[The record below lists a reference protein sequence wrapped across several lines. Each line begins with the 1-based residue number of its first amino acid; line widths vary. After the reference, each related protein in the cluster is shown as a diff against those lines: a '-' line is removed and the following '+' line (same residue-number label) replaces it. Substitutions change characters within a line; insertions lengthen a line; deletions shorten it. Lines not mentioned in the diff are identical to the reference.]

1 MTYGGSTMAQEV
13 MTGMNKLLWSQNATS
28 KYKTK
33 RKGEKIMMYE
43 LFIEKVVEAVK
54 NEVGTGFDVTV
65 NKVTKNNN
73 LVLDGLVIKATDT
86 NIAPTI
92 YLNGY
97 YERYEDGAM
106 NLDAVVDSIIDTYS
120 RHNSVTFDVSTF
132 ADFDAVKNRI
142 CYKLVNT
149 ASNKKFLEDVPH
161 RQLFDLSIV
170 YYVMVSVEDGA
181 TGSILIHNNHLNFWD
196 VTENDLYEYA
206 SINTSKILPAGIKS
220 MFDTLSEM
228 VDMEDFCNTDDFMY
242 VLTNKE
248 KLQGASTILYPDVLS
263 AFADR
268 KNANLWLLPSSIHEW
283 IIVCDDGNMNRE
295 TLSEMIQEVNGSQ
308 LAPDEVLSDHP
319 YYYNRTTKVLS
330 A

>member
-73 LVLDGLVIKATDT
+73 LTLDGLVIKATDT

-97 YERYEDGAM
+97 YERYKDGAM
-106 NLDAVVDSIIDTYS
+106 DLDDVVESIIDTYNH
-120 RHNSVTFDVSTF
+120 HNSVTFDVSTF
-132 ADFDAVKNRI
+132 TDFDAVKNRI

-149 ASNKKFLEDVPH
+149 ASNKKLLEDVPH
-161 RQLFDLSIV
+161 RELFDLSVV
-170 YYVMVSVEDGA
+170 YYVMVAVEDDA
-181 TGSILIHNNHLNFWD
+181 TGSILIHNNHLSFWD
-196 VTENDLYEYA
+196 VTEDDLYKEA
-206 SINTSKILPAGIKS
+206 TINTEKLLPAGIKS

-228 VDMEDFCNTDDFMY
+228 VDMEDLPNTDDFMY

-263 AFADR
+263 TFADR

>member
-1 MTYGGSTMAQEV
+1 
-13 MTGMNKLLWSQNATS
+13 
-28 KYKTK
+28 
-33 RKGEKIMMYE
+33 MMYE
-43 LFIEKVVEAVK
+43 LFIKEVKEAVESK
-54 NEVGTGFDVTV
+54 VGTGFDVTV

-73 LVLDGLVIKATDT
+73 LILDGLVIKATDT

-106 NLDAVVDSIIDTYS
+106 NLDDVVESIIDTYS
-120 RHNSVTFDVSTF
+120 RHNSVTFDISTF
-132 ADFDAVKNRI
+132 TDFDAVKNRI

-149 ASNKKFLEDVPH
+149 AFNKKLLEDVPH
-161 RQLFDLSIV
+161 RELFDLSIV
-170 YYVMVSVEDGA
+170 YYVVVSVEA
-181 TGSILIHNNHLNFWD
+181 NVTGSIIIHNNHIKLWD
-196 VTENDLYEYA
+196 ITENDLYEFA
-206 SINTSKILPAGIKS
+206 SDNTKRLLPAGIKS

-228 VDMEDFCNTDDFMY
+228 VDMEDLPNTDDFMY

-263 AFADR
+263 TFAMK
-268 KNANLWLLPSSIHEW
+268 KNANLWLIPSSIHEW
-283 IIVCDDGNMNRE
+283 IIIPDDGNMNRE
-295 TLSEMIQEVNGSQ
+295 TLSKMIQEVNGSQ
-308 LAPDEVLSDHP
+308 LAVDEILSDHP

>member
-1 MTYGGSTMAQEV
+1 
-13 MTGMNKLLWSQNATS
+13 
-28 KYKTK
+28 
-33 RKGEKIMMYE
+33 MMYE
-43 LFIEKVVEAVK
+43 LFIKEVKEAVESK
-54 NEVGTGFDVTV
+54 VGTGFDVTV
-65 NKVTKNNN
+65 NKVTKNND
-73 LVLDGLVIKATDT
+73 LVLDGLVIKAADT

-92 YLNGY
+92 YLNSY
-97 YERYEDGAM
+97 FDKFSDGVM
-106 NLDAVVDSIIDTYS
+106 DLDDVVESILDTYS

-132 ADFDAVKNRI
+132 TDFDTVKNRI

-149 ASNKKFLEDVPH
+149 NANEKLLEDVPH
-161 RQLFDLSIV
+161 RELFDLSVV

-181 TGSILIHNNHLNFWD
+181 TGSILIHNNHLGFWD

-206 SINTSKILPAGIKS
+206 SINTSKILPVNIKS
-220 MFDTLSEM
+220 MFDTLTEM

-263 AFADR
+263 TFAMK
-268 KNANLWLLPSSIHEW
+268 KNANLWLIPSSIHEW

-295 TLSEMIQEVNGSQ
+295 TLSEMIQEVNSTQ
-308 LAPDEVLSDHP
+308 LAVDEILSDHP

>member
-1 MTYGGSTMAQEV
+1 
-13 MTGMNKLLWSQNATS
+13 
-28 KYKTK
+28 
-33 RKGEKIMMYE
+33 MMYE
-43 LFIEKVVEAVK
+43 LFIKEVKEAVESK
-54 NEVGTGFDVTV
+54 VGTGFDVTV

-73 LVLDGLVIKATDT
+73 LILDGLVIKATDT

-106 NLDAVVDSIIDTYS
+106 NLDDVVESIIDTYNH
-120 RHNSVTFDVSTF
+120 HNSVTFDISTF
-132 ADFDAVKNRI
+132 TDFDAVKNRI

-149 ASNKKFLEDVPH
+149 ASNKKLLEDVPH
-161 RQLFDLSIV
+161 RELFDLSIV
-170 YYVMVSVEDGA
+170 YYVVVSVEA
-181 TGSILIHNNHLNFWD
+181 NVTGSIIIHNNHIKLWD
-196 VTENDLYEYA
+196 ITENDLYEFA
-206 SINTSKILPAGIKS
+206 SDNTKRLLPAGIKS

-228 VDMEDFCNTDDFMY
+228 VDMEDLPNTDDFMY

-263 AFADR
+263 TFAMK
-268 KNANLWLLPSSIHEW
+268 KNANLWLIPSSIHEW
-283 IIVCDDGNMNRE
+283 IIIPDDGNMNRE
-295 TLSEMIQEVNGSQ
+295 TLSKMIQEVNGSQ
-308 LAPDEVLSDHP
+308 LAVDEILSDHP

>member
-1 MTYGGSTMAQEV
+1 
-13 MTGMNKLLWSQNATS
+13 
-28 KYKTK
+28 
-33 RKGEKIMMYE
+33 MMYE
-43 LFIEKVVEAVK
+43 LFIKEVVEAVK

-73 LVLDGLVIKATDT
+73 LILDGLVIKATDT

-132 ADFDAVKNRI
+132 TDFDAVKNRI

-149 ASNKKFLEDVPH
+149 NANEKLLEDVPH
-161 RQLFDLSIV
+161 RELFDLSIV
-170 YYVMVSVEDGA
+170 YYVVVSVEA
-181 TGSILIHNNHLNFWD
+181 NVTGSIIIHNNHIKLWD
-196 VTENDLYEYA
+196 ITENDLYEFA
-206 SINTSKILPAGIKS
+206 SDNTKRLLPAGIKS

-228 VDMEDFCNTDDFMY
+228 VDMEDLPNTDDFMY

-263 AFADR
+263 TFAMK
-268 KNANLWLLPSSIHEW
+268 KNANLWLIPSSIHEW
-283 IIVCDDGNMNRE
+283 IIIPDDGNMNRE
-295 TLSEMIQEVNGSQ
+295 TLSKMIQEVNGSQ
-308 LAPDEVLSDHP
+308 LAVDEILSDHP

>member
-1 MTYGGSTMAQEV
+1 
-13 MTGMNKLLWSQNATS
+13 
-28 KYKTK
+28 
-33 RKGEKIMMYE
+33 MMYE
-43 LFIEKVVEAVK
+43 LFIKEVKEAVESK
-54 NEVGTGFDVTV
+54 VGTGFDVTV

-73 LVLDGLVIKATDT
+73 LTLDGLVIKATDT

-97 YERYEDGAM
+97 YERYKDGAM
-106 NLDAVVDSIIDTYS
+106 DLDDVVESIIDTYNH
-120 RHNSVTFDVSTF
+120 HNSVTFDVSTF
-132 ADFDAVKNRI
+132 TDFDAVKNRI

-149 ASNKKFLEDVPH
+149 ASNKKLLEDVPH
-161 RQLFDLSIV
+161 RELFDLSVV
-170 YYVMVSVEDGA
+170 YYVMVAVEDDA
-181 TGSILIHNNHLNFWD
+181 TGSILIHNNHLGFWD

-206 SINTSKILPAGIKS
+206 SINTSKILPVNIKS
-220 MFDTLSEM
+220 MFDTLTEM
-228 VDMEDFCNTDDFMY
+228 VDMEDFYNTDDFMY

-263 AFADR
+263 TFADR

-295 TLSEMIQEVNGSQ
+295 TLSEMIQEVNSTQ
-308 LAPDEVLSDHP
+308 LTVDEILSDHP

>member
-1 MTYGGSTMAQEV
+1 MTGGSSTAQEA
-13 MTGMNKLLWSQNATS
+13 MTGKNKLLWSQSDLKIN
-28 KYKTK
+28 KTK

-43 LFIEKVVEAVK
+43 LFIKEVKEAVESK
-54 NEVGTGFDVTV
+54 VGTGFDVTV
-65 NKVTKNNN
+65 NKVTKNND

-106 NLDAVVDSIIDTYS
+106 NLDAVVDSIIDTYNH
-120 RHNSVTFDVSTF
+120 HNSVTFDVSTF
-132 ADFDAVKNRI
+132 TDFDVVKNLI

-149 ASNKKFLEDVPH
+149 ASNKKLLEDVPH
-161 RQLFDLSIV
+161 RELFDLSIV
-170 YYVMVSVEDGA
+170 YYVMVAVEDDA
-181 TGSILIHNNHLNFWD
+181 TGSILIHNNHLSFWD
-196 VTENDLYEYA
+196 VTESDLHEYA
-206 SINTSKILPAGIKS
+206 NINTKKLLPVNIKS
-220 MFDTLSEM
+220 MFDTLSEII
-228 VDMEDFCNTDDFMY
+228 DMEDLPNTDDFMY
-242 VLTNKE
+242 VLTNRE

-263 AFADR
+263 TFADR

>member
-1 MTYGGSTMAQEV
+1 
-13 MTGMNKLLWSQNATS
+13 
-28 KYKTK
+28 
-33 RKGEKIMMYE
+33 MMYE
-43 LFIEKVVEAVK
+43 LFIKEVKEAVVSK
-54 NEVGTGFDVTV
+54 VGTGFDVTV
-65 NKVTKNNN
+65 NKVTKNND

-106 NLDAVVDSIIDTYS
+106 ELSDVVESIIDTYS

-132 ADFDAVKNRI
+132 TDFDAVKNRI

-149 ASNKKFLEDVPH
+149 ASNKKLLEDVPH
-161 RQLFDLSIV
+161 RELFDLSIV
-170 YYVMVSVEDGA
+170 YYVVVSVEA
-181 TGSILIHNNHLNFWD
+181 NVTGSIIIHNNHIKLWD
-196 VTENDLYEYA
+196 ITENDLYEFA
-206 SINTSKILPAGIKS
+206 SDNTKRLLPAGIKS

-228 VDMEDFCNTDDFMY
+228 INMEDLPDTDDLMY
-242 VLTNKE
+242 VLTNRE

-263 AFADR
+263 TFADR
-268 KNANLWLLPSSIHEW
+268 KNANLWLLPSSVHEW
-283 IIVCDDGNMNRE
+283 IVIPDYGNMNRE

>member
-1 MTYGGSTMAQEV
+1 
-13 MTGMNKLLWSQNATS
+13 
-28 KYKTK
+28 
-33 RKGEKIMMYE
+33 MMYE
-43 LFIEKVVEAVK
+43 LFIKEVKEAVESK
-54 NEVGTGFDVTV
+54 VGTGFDVTV
-65 NKVTKNNN
+65 NKVTKNND
-73 LVLDGLVIKATDT
+73 LVLDGLVIKAADT

-92 YLNGY
+92 YLNSY
-97 YERYEDGAM
+97 FDKFSDGVM
-106 NLDAVVDSIIDTYS
+106 DLDDVVESILDTYS

-132 ADFDAVKNRI
+132 TDFDAVKNRI

-149 ASNKKFLEDVPH
+149 ASNKKLLEDVPH
-161 RQLFDLSIV
+161 RELFDLSIV

-181 TGSILIHNNHLNFWD
+181 TGSILIHNNHLSFWD

-206 SINTSKILPAGIKS
+206 SINTSKLLPAGIKS

-228 VDMEDFCNTDDFMY
+228 VDMEDLPDTGDFMY

-263 AFADR
+263 TFADR

-283 IIVCDDGNMNRE
+283 IIICDDGNMNRE
-295 TLSEMIQEVNGSQ
+295 TLSEMIQEVNSTQ
-308 LAPDEVLSDHP
+308 LAVDEILSDHP

>member
-106 NLDAVVDSIIDTYS
+106 ELSDVVESILDTYS
-120 RHNSVTFDVSTF
+120 RHNSVTFDISTF
-132 ADFDAVKNRI
+132 TDFDAVKNRI

-149 ASNKKFLEDVPH
+149 ASNKKLLEDVPH
-161 RQLFDLSIV
+161 RELFDLSIV
-170 YYVMVSVEDGA
+170 YYVVVSVEA
-181 TGSILIHNNHLNFWD
+181 NVTGSIIIHNNHIKLWD
-196 VTENDLYEYA
+196 ITENDLYEFA
-206 SINTSKILPAGIKS
+206 SDNTKRLLPAGIKS

-228 VDMEDFCNTDDFMY
+228 VDMEDLANTDDFMY

-263 AFADR
+263 TFAEK

-283 IIVCDDGNMNRE
+283 IIICDDGNMNRE
-295 TLSEMIQEVNGSQ
+295 TLSEMIQEVNSTQ
-308 LAPDEVLSDHP
+308 LAVDEILSDHP

>member
-1 MTYGGSTMAQEV
+1 
-13 MTGMNKLLWSQNATS
+13 
-28 KYKTK
+28 
-33 RKGEKIMMYE
+33 MMYE
-43 LFIEKVVEAVK
+43 LFIKEVKEAVESK
-54 NEVGTGFDVTV
+54 VGTGFDVTV

-73 LVLDGLVIKATDT
+73 LILDGLVIKATDT

-106 NLDAVVDSIIDTYS
+106 NLDDVVESIIDTYS
-120 RHNSVTFDVSTF
+120 RHNSVTFDISTF
-132 ADFDAVKNRI
+132 TDFDAVKNRI

-149 ASNKKFLEDVPH
+149 ASNKKLLEDVPH
-161 RQLFDLSIV
+161 RELFDLSIV
-170 YYVMVSVEDGA
+170 YYVVVSVEA
-181 TGSILIHNNHLNFWD
+181 NVTGSIIIHNNHIKLWD
-196 VTENDLYEYA
+196 ITENDLYEFA
-206 SINTSKILPAGIKS
+206 SDNTKRLLPAGIKS

-228 VDMEDFCNTDDFMY
+228 VDMEDLPNTDDFMY

-263 AFADR
+263 TFAMK
-268 KNANLWLLPSSIHEW
+268 KNANLWLIPSSIHEW
-283 IIVCDDGNMNRE
+283 IIIPDDGNMNRE
-295 TLSEMIQEVNGSQ
+295 TLSKMIQEVNGSQ
-308 LAPDEVLSDHP
+308 LAVDEILSDHP

>member
-73 LVLDGLVIKATDT
+73 LVLDGLVIKATT
-86 NIAPTI
+86 SNIAPTI
-92 YLNGY
+92 YLNSY
-97 YERYEDGAM
+97 FDKFSDGVM
-106 NLDAVVDSIIDTYS
+106 DLDDVVESIIDTYS

-132 ADFDAVKNRI
+132 TDFDAVKNRI

-149 ASNKKFLEDVPH
+149 ASNKNLLKDVPN
-161 RQLFDLSIV
+161 RQLFDLSVV
-170 YYVMVSVEDGA
+170 YYVMVAVEDDA
-181 TGSILIHNNHLNFWD
+181 TGSILIHNNHLSFWD
-196 VTENDLYEYA
+196 VTEDDLYKEA
-206 SINTSKILPAGIKS
+206 TINTEKLLPAGIKS

-228 VDMEDFCNTDDFMY
+228 VDMEDLPNTDDFMY

-263 AFADR
+263 TFADR

-295 TLSEMIQEVNGSQ
+295 TLSEMIQEVNSTQ
-308 LAPDEVLSDHP
+308 LAVDEILSDHP

>member
-1 MTYGGSTMAQEV
+1 
-13 MTGMNKLLWSQNATS
+13 
-28 KYKTK
+28 
-33 RKGEKIMMYE
+33 MMYE
-43 LFIEKVVEAVK
+43 LFIKEVKEAVESK
-54 NEVGTGFDVTV
+54 VGTGFDVTV
-65 NKVTKNNN
+65 NKVTKNND

-106 NLDAVVDSIIDTYS
+106 ELSDVVESIIDTYS

-132 ADFDAVKNRI
+132 TDFDAVKNRI

-149 ASNKKFLEDVPH
+149 ASNKKLLEDVPH
-161 RQLFDLSIV
+161 RELFDLSIV
-170 YYVMVSVEDGA
+170 YYVVVSVEA
-181 TGSILIHNNHLNFWD
+181 NVTGSIIIHNNHIELWD
-196 VTENDLYEYA
+196 ITENDLYEFA
-206 SINTSKILPAGIKS
+206 SDNTKRLLPAGIKS

-228 VDMEDFCNTDDFMY
+228 VDMEDLPNTDDFMY

-248 KLQGASTILYPDVLS
+248 KMQGASTILYPDVLS
-263 AFADR
+263 TFAEK
-268 KNANLWLLPSSIHEW
+268 KNTNLWLLPSSIHEW
-283 IIVCDDGNMNRE
+283 IIICDDGNMNRE
-295 TLSEMIQEVNGSQ
+295 TLSEMIQEVNSTQ
-308 LAPDEVLSDHP
+308 LAVDEILSDHP

>member
-1 MTYGGSTMAQEV
+1 
-13 MTGMNKLLWSQNATS
+13 
-28 KYKTK
+28 
-33 RKGEKIMMYE
+33 MMYE
-43 LFIEKVVEAVK
+43 LFIKEVKEAVESK
-54 NEVGTGFDVTV
+54 VGTGFDVTV
-65 NKVTKNNN
+65 NKVTKNND

-106 NLDAVVDSIIDTYS
+106 NLDDVVESIIDTYS
-120 RHNSVTFDVSTF
+120 RHNSVTFDISTF
-132 ADFDAVKNRI
+132 TDFDAVKNRI

-149 ASNKKFLEDVPH
+149 ASNKKLLEDVPH
-161 RQLFDLSIV
+161 RELFDLSVV

-181 TGSILIHNNHLNFWD
+181 TGSILIHNNHLSFWD
-196 VTENDLYEYA
+196 VTESDLHEYA

-228 VDMEDFCNTDDFMY
+228 IDMEDLPNTDDFMY

-248 KLQGASTILYPDVLS
+248 KMQGASTILYQDVLS
-263 AFADR
+263 TFADK
-268 KNANLWLLPSSIHEW
+268 KNANLWLLPSSVHEW
-283 IIVCDDGNMNRE
+283 IIIPDDGNMNRE
-295 TLSEMIQEVNGSQ
+295 TLSEMIQEVNSTQ
-308 LAPDEVLSDHP
+308 LAVDEILSDHP

>member
-1 MTYGGSTMAQEV
+1 
-13 MTGMNKLLWSQNATS
+13 
-28 KYKTK
+28 
-33 RKGEKIMMYE
+33 MMYE
-43 LFIEKVVEAVK
+43 LFIKEVKEAVESK
-54 NEVGTGFDVTV
+54 VGTGFDVTV

-73 LVLDGLVIKATDT
+73 LILDGLVIKATDT

-106 NLDAVVDSIIDTYS
+106 NLDDVVESIIDTYS
-120 RHNSVTFDVSTF
+120 RHNSVTFDISTF
-132 ADFDAVKNRI
+132 TDFDAVKNRI

-149 ASNKKFLEDVPH
+149 ASNKKLLEDVPH
-161 RQLFDLSIV
+161 RELFDLSIV
-170 YYVMVSVEDGA
+170 YYVVVSVEA
-181 TGSILIHNNHLNFWD
+181 NVTGSIIIHNNHIKLWD
-196 VTENDLYEYA
+196 ITENDLYEFA
-206 SINTSKILPAGIKS
+206 SDNTKRLLPAGIKS

-228 VDMEDFCNTDDFMY
+228 INMEDLPDTDDLMY
-242 VLTNKE
+242 VLTNRE

-263 AFADR
+263 TFADR

-295 TLSEMIQEVNGSQ
+295 TLSEMIQEVNSTQ
-308 LAPDEVLSDHP
+308 LAVDEILSDHP

>member
-1 MTYGGSTMAQEV
+1 
-13 MTGMNKLLWSQNATS
+13 
-28 KYKTK
+28 
-33 RKGEKIMMYE
+33 MMYE
-43 LFIEKVVEAVK
+43 LFIKEVKETVENK
-54 NEVGTGFDVTV
+54 VGTGFDVTV

-73 LVLDGLVIKATDT
+73 LTLDALVIKATDT

-106 NLDAVVDSIIDTYS
+106 ELSDVVESIIDTYS

-132 ADFDAVKNRI
+132 TDFDAVKNRI

-149 ASNKKFLEDVPH
+149 ASNKKLLEDVPH
-161 RQLFDLSIV
+161 RELFDLSIV
-170 YYVMVSVEDGA
+170 YYVMVAVEDDA
-181 TGSILIHNNHLNFWD
+181 TGSILIHNNHLSFWD
-196 VTENDLYEYA
+196 VTEDDLYKEA
-206 SINTSKILPAGIKS
+206 TINTEKLLPAGIKS
-220 MFDTLSEM
+220 MFDTLSEII
-228 VDMEDFCNTDDFMY
+228 DMEDLPNTDDFMY
-242 VLTNKE
+242 VLTNRE

-263 AFADR
+263 TFADR

>member
-1 MTYGGSTMAQEV
+1 
-13 MTGMNKLLWSQNATS
+13 
-28 KYKTK
+28 
-33 RKGEKIMMYE
+33 MMYE
-43 LFIEKVVEAVK
+43 LFIKEVKEAVESK
-54 NEVGTGFDVTV
+54 VGTGFDVTV
-65 NKVTKNNN
+65 NKVTKNND

-97 YERYEDGAM
+97 YERYEDGVM
-106 NLDAVVDSIIDTYS
+106 DLDDVVESIIDTYS

-132 ADFDAVKNRI
+132 TDFDAVKNRI

-149 ASNKKFLEDVPH
+149 ASNKDLLKDVPH
-161 RQLFDLSIV
+161 REMFDLSIV
-170 YYVMVSVEDGA
+170 YYVMVSIEDGA
-181 TGSILIHNNHLNFWD
+181 TGTILIHNNHLDFWD

-220 MFDTLSEM
+220 MFDTLTEM

-263 AFADR
+263 TFADR

-295 TLSEMIQEVNGSQ
+295 TLSEMIQEVNGLQ

>member
-1 MTYGGSTMAQEV
+1 
-13 MTGMNKLLWSQNATS
+13 
-28 KYKTK
+28 
-33 RKGEKIMMYE
+33 MMYE
-43 LFIEKVVEAVK
+43 LFIKEVVEAVK

-65 NKVTKNNN
+65 NKVTKNNG
-73 LVLDGLVIKATDT
+73 LTLDGIVIKPADT

-106 NLDAVVDSIIDTYS
+106 DLSDVVESILDTYNH
-120 RHNSVTFDVSTF
+120 HNSVTFDVSTF
-132 ADFDAVKNRI
+132 TDFDAVKNRI

-149 ASNKKFLEDVPH
+149 ASNKKLLEDVPH

-181 TGSILIHNNHLNFWD
+181 TGSILIHNIHLNFWD

-206 SINTSKILPAGIKS
+206 NINTSKILPAGIKS

-228 VDMEDFCNTDDFMY
+228 VDMEDLPNTDDFMY

-248 KLQGASTILYPDVLS
+248 KLQGASTILYTDVLS
-263 AFADR
+263 TFADK
-268 KNANLWLLPSSIHEW
+268 KNANLWLLPSSVHEW
-283 IIVCDDGNMNRE
+283 IIIPDDGNMNRE
-295 TLSEMIQEVNGSQ
+295 TLSMMIQEVNSTQ
-308 LAPDEVLSDHP
+308 LAVDEILSDHP

>member
-1 MTYGGSTMAQEV
+1 
-13 MTGMNKLLWSQNATS
+13 
-28 KYKTK
+28 
-33 RKGEKIMMYE
+33 MMYE
-43 LFIEKVVEAVK
+43 LFIKEVKEAVESK
-54 NEVGTGFDVTV
+54 VGTGFDVTV
-65 NKVTKNNN
+65 NKVTKNND
-73 LVLDGLVIKATDT
+73 LVLDGLVIKAADT

-92 YLNGY
+92 YLNSY
-97 YERYEDGAM
+97 FDKFSDGVM
-106 NLDAVVDSIIDTYS
+106 DLDDVVESIIDTYS
-120 RHNSVTFDVSTF
+120 RHNSVTFDISTF
-132 ADFDAVKNRI
+132 TDFDAVKNRI

-149 ASNKKFLEDVPH
+149 NANEKLLEDVPH
-161 RQLFDLSIV
+161 REMFDLSVV

-181 TGSILIHNNHLNFWD
+181 TGSILIHNNHLGFWD

-206 SINTSKILPAGIKS
+206 SINTSKILPVNIKS

-228 VDMEDFCNTDDFMY
+228 VDMEDLPDTDDFMY

-295 TLSEMIQEVNGSQ
+295 TLSEMIQEVNSTQ
-308 LAPDEVLSDHP
+308 LAVDEILSDHP

>member
-1 MTYGGSTMAQEV
+1 
-13 MTGMNKLLWSQNATS
+13 
-28 KYKTK
+28 
-33 RKGEKIMMYE
+33 MMYE
-43 LFIEKVVEAVK
+43 LFIKEVKEAVENK
-54 NEVGTGFDVTV
+54 IGTGFDVTV

-73 LVLDGLVIKATDT
+73 LTLDGLVIKAADT

-106 NLDAVVDSIIDTYS
+106 ELSDVVESIIDTYS

-132 ADFDAVKNRI
+132 TDFDAVKNRI

-149 ASNKKFLEDVPH
+149 ASNKKLLEDVPH
-161 RQLFDLSIV
+161 RELFDLSIV
-170 YYVMVSVEDGA
+170 YYVVVSVEA
-181 TGSILIHNNHLNFWD
+181 NVTGSIIIHNNHIKLWD
-196 VTENDLYEYA
+196 ITENDLYEYA

-228 VDMEDFCNTDDFMY
+228 VDMEDLANTDDFMY

-295 TLSEMIQEVNGSQ
+295 TLSEMIQEVNSTQ
-308 LAPDEVLSDHP
+308 LAVDEILSDHP

>member
-1 MTYGGSTMAQEV
+1 
-13 MTGMNKLLWSQNATS
+13 
-28 KYKTK
+28 
-33 RKGEKIMMYE
+33 MMYE
-43 LFIEKVVEAVK
+43 LFIKEVKEAVEAKMGDSVS
-54 NEVGTGFDVTV
+54 VSV
-65 NKVTKNNN
+65 NKVTKNNG
-73 LVLDGLVIKATDT
+73 LILDGIVIKEAST

-92 YLNGY
+92 YLNSY
-97 YERYEDGAM
+97 YERYENGVM
-106 NLDAVVDSIIDTYS
+106 EFSEVIENIIDTYS
-120 RHNSVTFDVSTF
+120 RHNSVTFDVSEFTNF
-132 ADFDAVKNRI
+132 EAIKNRI

-149 ASNKKFLEDVPH
+149 ASNKNLLKDVPN
-161 RQLFDLSIV
+161 RQLFDLSVV
-170 YYVMVSVEDGA
+170 YYVMVAVEDDA
-181 TGSILIHNNHLNFWD
+181 TGSILIHNNHLSFWD

-206 SINTSKILPAGIKS
+206 SINTSKLLPAGIKS

-228 VDMEDFCNTDDFMY
+228 INMEDLPDTDDFMY

-263 AFADR
+263 TFADR

>member
-1 MTYGGSTMAQEV
+1 
-13 MTGMNKLLWSQNATS
+13 
-28 KYKTK
+28 
-33 RKGEKIMMYE
+33 MMYE
-43 LFIEKVVEAVK
+43 LFIKEVKEAVESK
-54 NEVGTGFDVTV
+54 VGTGFDVTV
-65 NKVTKNNN
+65 NKVTKNND
-73 LVLDGLVIKATDT
+73 LVLDGLVIKAADT

-92 YLNGY
+92 YLNSY
-97 YERYEDGAM
+97 FDKFTDGVM

-132 ADFDAVKNRI
+132 TDFDAVKNRI

-149 ASNKKFLEDVPH
+149 ASNKKLLEDVPH
-161 RQLFDLSIV
+161 RELFDLSIV
-170 YYVMVSVEDGA
+170 YYVVVSVEA
-181 TGSILIHNNHLNFWD
+181 NVTGSIIIHNNHIKLWD
-196 VTENDLYEYA
+196 ITENDLYEFA
-206 SINTSKILPAGIKS
+206 SDNTKRLLPAGIKS

-228 VDMEDFCNTDDFMY
+228 INMEDLPDTDDLMY
-242 VLTNKE
+242 VLTNRE

-263 AFADR
+263 TFADR

-295 TLSEMIQEVNGSQ
+295 TLSEMIQEVNSTQ
-308 LAPDEVLSDHP
+308 LAVDEILSDHP

>member
-1 MTYGGSTMAQEV
+1 
-13 MTGMNKLLWSQNATS
+13 
-28 KYKTK
+28 
-33 RKGEKIMMYE
+33 MMYE

-73 LVLDGLVIKATDT
+73 LVLDGLVIKATT
-86 NIAPTI
+86 SNIAPTI
-92 YLNGY
+92 YLNSY
-97 YERYEDGAM
+97 FDKFSDGVM
-106 NLDAVVDSIIDTYS
+106 DLDDVVESIIDTYS

-132 ADFDAVKNRI
+132 TDFDAVKNRI

-149 ASNKKFLEDVPH
+149 ASNKNLLKDVPN
-161 RQLFDLSIV
+161 RQLFDLSVV
-170 YYVMVSVEDGA
+170 YYVMVAVEDDA
-181 TGSILIHNNHLNFWD
+181 TGSILIHNNHLSFWD
-196 VTENDLYEYA
+196 VTEDDLYKEA
-206 SINTSKILPAGIKS
+206 TINTEKLLPAGIKS

-228 VDMEDFCNTDDFMY
+228 VDMEDLPNTDDFMY

-263 AFADR
+263 TFADR

-295 TLSEMIQEVNGSQ
+295 TLSEMIQEVNSTQ
-308 LAPDEVLSDHP
+308 LAVDEILSDHP

>member
-1 MTYGGSTMAQEV
+1 
-13 MTGMNKLLWSQNATS
+13 
-28 KYKTK
+28 
-33 RKGEKIMMYE
+33 MMYE
-43 LFIEKVVEAVK
+43 LFIKEVKEAVESK
-54 NEVGTGFDVTV
+54 VGTGFDVTV
-65 NKVTKNNN
+65 NKVTKNND

-97 YERYEDGAM
+97 YESYEDGAM

-120 RHNSVTFDVSTF
+120 RHNSVTFDISTF
-132 ADFDAVKNRI
+132 TDFDAVKNRI

-149 ASNKKFLEDVPH
+149 ASNKKLLEDVPH
-161 RQLFDLSIV
+161 RELFDLSIV
-170 YYVMVSVEDGA
+170 YYVVVSVEA
-181 TGSILIHNNHLNFWD
+181 NVTGSIIIHNNHIELWD
-196 VTENDLYEYA
+196 ITENDLYEFA
-206 SINTSKILPAGIKS
+206 SDNTKRLLPAGIKS

-228 VDMEDFCNTDDFMY
+228 INMEDLPDTDDLMY
-242 VLTNKE
+242 VLTNRE

-295 TLSEMIQEVNGSQ
+295 TLSEMIQEVNSTQ
-308 LAPDEVLSDHP
+308 LAVDEILSDHP